1 MASPTIGAMH
11 LLIPYASVSSPDC
24 RAQFPLLQL
33 PRLAELLARLA
44 PEATDSGDDHALS
57 PPHERALAHA
67 LGLPAA
73 DDGRIAWAAYFS
85 LAGSASPALL
95 GQAPGENRR
104 GEPVACAWF
113 IPCHWNVGMEQVML
127 LAPDELSLAEADSR
141 ALMAAL
147 SPLAA
152 EDGITLVYETPLR
165 WRAEGDMFTDLACAS
180 LDRVIGRS
188 LTDWLPDGPG
198 ARDLRRLQS
207 EAQML
212 FYTHPVTDA
221 RDARR
226 LTPVNSFWI
235 SGAGTLNALPQ
246 TPQPLP
252 EVPLNLRAPALQAA
266 WDQWALAWEALDA
279 GPVTAALKRLDAG
292 HAVTLTLCG
301 ERHARRWSGPA
312 HTAGFAGWAA
322 RARQWLRG
330 PEPAWKTL
338 ETL

>member
-1 MASPTIGAMH
+1 MH

-33 PRLAELLARLA
+33 PRLTALLDRLA
-44 PEATDSGDDHALS
+44 PAGADEGDDHHLT
-57 PPHERALAHA
+57 PPHERALARV

-73 DDGRIAWAAYFS
+73 GDGRLPWAAYFA

-95 GQAPGENRR
+95 GQGPGENRR
-104 GEPVACAWF
+104 GEPVAGAWF
-113 IPCHWNVGMEQVML
+113 TPCHWSVGMEQVML
-127 LAPDELSLAEADSR
+127 LAPDDLGLSEAESR
-141 ALMAAL
+141 ALLDAL

-152 EDGITLVYETPLR
+152 EDGITLVYEHPLR
-165 WRAEGDMFTDLACAS
+165 WRAEGAVFADLACAS

-188 LTDWLPDGPG
+188 LTDWLPEGPA
-198 ARDLRRLQS
+198 ARGLRRLQS

-221 RDARR
+221 RAARG

-235 SGAGTLNALPQ
+235 SGAGALDALPA
-246 TPQPLP
+246 PPAALPDAPLD
-252 EVPLNLRAPALQAA
+252 LRAPALQAA
-266 WDQWALAWEALDA
+266 WDLWAQAWQVLDA
-279 GPVTAALKRLDAG
+279 GPVAAALR
-292 HAVTLTLCG
+292 HAETGGDVTLTLCG
-301 ERHARRWSGPA
+301 ERHARHWRG
-312 HTAGFAGWAA
+312 AA
-322 RARQWLRG
+322 RPGLGQRARRWLRG

>member
-1 MASPTIGAMH
+1 MH

-33 PRLAELLARLA
+33 PRLSELLTRLA
-44 PEATDSGDDHALS
+44 PVATHSGDDHTLS
-57 PPHERALAHA
+57 PPHERALAEA
-67 LGLPAA
+67 LGLPASG
-73 DDGRIAWAAYFS
+73 DGLIPWAAYFS

-95 GQAPGENRR
+95 GQGLGENRR

-113 IPCHWNVGMEQVML
+113 TPCHWNVGMEQVML
-127 LAPDELSLAEADSR
+127 LAPDELGLSEADSR
-141 ALMAAL
+141 ALLAAL

-165 WRAEGDMFTDLACAS
+165 WRAEGEMFANLASAS

-188 LTDWLPDGPG
+188 LTDWLPDGPA
-198 ARDLRRLQS
+198 ARGLRRLQS

-221 RDARR
+221 REARR

-235 SGAGTLNALPQ
+235 SGTGALAALPQ
-246 TPQPLP
+246 AGQPLP
-252 EVPLNLRAPALQAA
+252 DVPLNLRTPALQAA
-266 WDQWALAWEALDA
+266 WDQWAQAWEALDA
-279 GPVTAALKRLDAG
+279 GPVAAALKHLDAG
-292 HAVTLTLCG
+292 QTVTLTLCG

-312 HTAGFAGWAA
+312 PTAGFSGWAT